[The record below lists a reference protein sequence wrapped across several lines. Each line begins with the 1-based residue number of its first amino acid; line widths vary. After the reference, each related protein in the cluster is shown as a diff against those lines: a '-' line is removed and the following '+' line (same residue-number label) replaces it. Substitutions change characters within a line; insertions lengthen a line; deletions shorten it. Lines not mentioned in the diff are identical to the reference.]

1 MSGTN
6 SARES
11 IIFASQELVMS
22 GHILDNIRSR
32 KAQGLK
38 SLAVLI
44 DPDKFNEFNFIN
56 YLQGEAKDLPDY
68 FFVGGSHLSSGQ
80 MEETVALLKAYSSV
94 PVVLFPGPGSQI
106 TQRADALLFLSLISG
121 RNPDLLIG
129 RQVEVAP
136 LLKESTLEVIS
147 TAYLLIESG
156 KLTTAHYMSQSIPIP
171 ADKSDLALSTAWAG
185 EYMGMALTYLDAG
198 SGAEQHVP
206 LAMIREISKKT
217 KNPLIIGGGIRSV
230 SLARQ
235 IAVAGADIIVV
246 GNAIEKDPRLIP
258 ELKQVLKI
266 CSIKNMEKM
275 KEKF

>member
-1 MSGTN
+1 
-6 SARES
+6 
-11 IIFASQELVMS
+11 MS

-44 DPDKFNEFNFIN
+44 DPDKFNEFSFIN